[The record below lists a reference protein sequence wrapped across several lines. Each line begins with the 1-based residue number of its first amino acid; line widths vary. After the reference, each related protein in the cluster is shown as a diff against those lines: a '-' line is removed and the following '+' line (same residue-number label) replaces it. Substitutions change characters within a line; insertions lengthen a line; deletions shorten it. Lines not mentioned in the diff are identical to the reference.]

1 METEVTIMKK
11 QKTRP
16 QHRQNPVEAL
26 DGLMK
31 TYKALIAE
39 DSILKEDIDLLKR
52 NLEAQPSCFDLQCK
66 YILVHLRAEIQES
79 LEDDLRLGDE
89 ALLNKDEKTLNR
101 DKQYLRFKSDIDRFY
116 ANYIIPDAHHAI

>member
-1 METEVTIMKK
+1 MKNK
-11 QKTRP
+11 KTRP
-16 QHRQNPVEAL
+16 QQRQNPVEAL
-26 DGLMK
+26 NGLMK

-52 NLEAQPSCFDLQCK
+52 NLETQPSCLDLQCK

-89 ALLNKDEKTLNR
+89 AMFNKDEKALAR
-101 DKQYLRFKSDIDRFY
+101 DKQYLLFKSDIDRFY
-116 ANYIIPDAHHAI
+116 ANYIIPDAHHVM